1 MIRLTEKVKYAILLL
16 GGEPLLAVTKF
27 LKCKNDKR
35 FLFVIISDRHCWLS
49 FIKVLSLFKS
59 CFLVKFIVIC

>member
-1 MIRLTEKVKYAILLL
+1 ML

-49 FIKVLSLFKS
+49 SIKVLLLFKS
-59 CFLVKFIVIC
+59 CFLVEFIVIC